1 MRKEINI
8 SYEVLESSDDLKP
21 EDAGLLAAAR
31 KETTNAY
38 APYSNF
44 RVGAAARLLSGE
56 MVKGTNQENAA
67 FPAGIC
73 AERVLMSAAASL
85 FPGIGIDTIA
95 VTYSNGNGSSNRP
108 ISPCGICRQ
117 SMMEFQT
124 RTQSPMRIIL
134 SGLTGQ
140 VYILH
145 SAKDLLPLVFSAED
159 MK

>member
-1 MRKEINI
+1 MKKEISI
-8 SYEVLESSDDLKP
+8 AYEVLESSDDLRP
-21 EDAGLLAAAR
+21 EDAGLLEAAR

-44 RVGAAARLLSGE
+44 RVGAAARLISGE
-56 MVKGTNQENAA
+56 IVKGTNQENAA

-85 FPGIGIDTIA
+85 FPGVGIDTMA
-95 VTYSNGNGSSNRP
+95 VTYSNDNGSSNRP

-140 VYILH
+140 VYILN
-145 SAKDLLPLVFSAED
+145 SAKDLLPLVFSADD